1 MERGELL
8 KGLEELY
15 DHAQNDEYLT
25 TPGYNHL
32 DMIYEAIK
40 KELEGTR
47 SIEEVRER
55 LTALNYLNHD
65 KMSEVWASR
74 QTELKWFLKED
85 E

>member
-1 MERGELL
+1 MKRGEII
-8 KGLEELY
+8 KELG
-15 DHAQNDEYLT
+15 DNIIPILQDICEDDNV
-25 TPGYNHL
+25 
-32 DMIYEAIK
+32 IWEAIR
-40 KELEGTR
+40 ELEGTR